1 MTRDEFKVL
10 VKGMKAVY
18 SQATFIPDQDAFN
31 MWFALLGDIP
41 YNVCGVAIRKYMML
55 SKFPPTVAEIRE
67 LAATAVN
74 GDPMSW
80 GESWEKAL
88 NAVRRYGTYNQ
99 AAALDSLDPITR
111 KCVDSIGYMTLC
123 MSENIMVE
131 RAHYQKIFEVYS
143 KREQTEKQLSQP
155 LLQAISNLQLH
166 GVDGEKLQID
176 GERG

>member
-31 MWFALLGDIP
+31 MWFALLCDIP

-67 LAATAVN
+67 LSATAVN

-111 KCVDSIGYMTLC
+111 KCVDSIGYTTLC

-131 RAHYQKIFEVYS
+131 RAHYQKIFEVYA
-143 KREQTEKQLSQP
+143 KRDREEKQISEP

-166 GVDGEKLQID
+166 GVDGEKLQIEG
-176 GERG
+176 GE